1 MTPRLDRTRPPVT
14 PPLEVQRLPAVE
26 EFRLSNGL
34 SLLLVDDR
42 RFPMMHLRFGFHAG
56 ARFDPAPL
64 TGLSELTA
72 QLLKEGTETR
82 PARRFAEEVS
92 AIGGTLEARSTPDFL
107 IVSGSALSEHTAT
120 LLELLADMTR
130 HACFPEEE
138 VELRKQNRLQEL
150 AHERSLPDIIASE
163 RLCRLVFGE
172 HPYSRLLPEAAS
184 IRRIGRDE
192 LVAFRSTL
200 LRPQNAVLVLVGPI
214 GDPNRLVN
222 AIESHFGDWQPQ
234 APPEPA
240 GGEFPE
246 PARSLVL
253 VDRQDSVQAD
263 ISAGRRT
270 VSRTHPDYFPLL
282 VANTILGSGA
292 SSRLFRILREQM
304 GFGYDVHSR
313 LEPRRE
319 SALFSAGTQVRPEVA
334 AAALE
339 ALLDQLRSLAREPV
353 RAEELETA
361 HNFLTGTFVIGLETP
376 GALAGQ
382 LLSRKLNGLP
392 DDYLETF
399 VPRVRAVTA
408 SQVQAAAQR
417 YFDPQSLAI
426 VLVGDA
432 SRLADQLGQFGPLQ
446 IEQVAP

>member
-14 PPLEVQRLPAVE
+14 PPLQIHRLPAVD

-34 SLLLVDDR
+34 TLLLVDDG
-42 RFPMMHLRFGFHAG
+42 RFPLTHLRLGFHAG

-64 TGLSELTA
+64 AGLSELTA

-82 PARRFAEEVS
+82 SARRFAEEVAS
-92 AIGGTLEARSTPDFL
+92 IGGTLEARSTPDFL

-130 HACFPEEE
+130 QACFPEEE

-150 AHERSLPDIIASE
+150 AHERSLPDVVASE
-163 RLCRLVFGE
+163 RLCRLVFGD
-172 HPYSRLLPEAAS
+172 HPYARLLPEAAS

-192 LVAFRSTL
+192 LVAFRSSL
-200 LRPQNAVLVLVGPI
+200 LRPQNAVLVLVGPL
-214 GDPNRLVN
+214 GDRDRLVN
-222 AIESHFGDWQPQ
+222 TIESHFGDWQPQ
-234 APPEPA
+234 ATPEPA
-240 GGEFPE
+240 FAEFPE
-246 PARSLVL
+246 PARSVVL
-253 VDRQDSVQAD
+253 VDRKDSVQFD

-270 VSRTHPDYFPLL
+270 VNRTHPDYFPLL
-282 VANTILGSGA
+282 VANTVLGSGA

-319 SALFSAGTQVRPEVA
+319 SALFSAGTQVRPEVV

-339 ALLDQLRSLAREPV
+339 ALLDQLRSLAEEPV
-353 RAEELETA
+353 CAEELETA
-361 HNFLTGTFVIGLETP
+361 HNFLTGTFAISLETP

-392 DDYLETF
+392 DDYLDTF
-399 VPRVRAVTA
+399 VPRVRAVSA
-408 SQVQAAAQR
+408 SQVRAAAQR
-417 YFDPQSLAI
+417 YFDPESLAI

-432 SRLADQLGQFGPLQ
+432 SRLAGQLDVVGPLT